1 MTLQSVSRVVCHSV
15 IMNDNSRIKV
25 LFLKR
30 AWFVRPDDDINTG
43 ETIILSATLFEKSIA
58 RVLPAGHF

>member
-30 AWFVRPDDDINTG
+30 AWFVRPDINTG